1 MIKIVW
7 LLKRA
12 PHLSQQ
18 EFEQWWLD
26 RHAPVARTAPR
37 LRRYVV
43 NLPTRPDELTGKPT
57 TECDWDGV
65 AEQWF
70 DTEEDLN
77 AAYGRSVST
86 EIRADTMA
94 HVARLE
100 RLIVRE
106 LDIAPQSAES
116 GDGR

>member
-1 MIKIVW
+1 MVKIVW

-12 PHLSQQ
+12 PHLSQ
-18 EFEQWWLD
+18 EAFERWWLEY
-26 RHAPVARTAPR
+26 HVPVARTAPK

-43 NLPTRPDELTGKPT
+43 NLPQRPDGLAGKPT
-57 TECDWDGV
+57 AECEWDGV

-70 DTEEDLN
+70 DTEDDLN
-77 AAYGRSVST
+77 AAYSRPVSAD
-86 EIRADTMA
+86 IRADTLA

-106 LDIAPQSAES
+106 VSIATGTPNGHA
-116 GDGR
+116 G

>member
-1 MIKIVW
+1 MVKIVW

-12 PHLSQQ
+12 AHLSQE
-18 EFEQWWLD
+18 EFERWWLE
-26 RHAPVARTAPR
+26 RHVPIARAAPR

-43 NLPTRPDELTGKPT
+43 NLPTRPDNLAGKPAV
-57 TECDWDGV
+57 ECEWDGV

-77 AAYGRSVST
+77 AAYSRPASAD
-86 EIRADTMA
+86 IRADTLA

-106 LDIAPQSAES
+106 VSIATGTP
-116 GDGR
+116 DGHAG

>member
-1 MIKIVW
+1 MVKLIW

-12 PHLSQQ
+12 PHLSQ
-18 EFEQWWLD
+18 EAFERWWIEE
-26 RHAPVARTAPR
+26 HVPIARAAPR

-43 NLPTRPDELTGKPT
+43 NLPQRPDHLAGKPAT
-57 TECDWDGV
+57 DCAWDGV

-70 DTEEDLN
+70 DSEDDLN
-77 AAYGRSVST
+77 AAYSRPVAGS
-86 EIRADTMA
+86 IRADTLA

-106 LDIAPQSAES
+106 VELAPLPAT
-116 GDGR
+116 GDAD

>member
-1 MIKIVW
+1 MIKIIW

-12 PHLSQQ
+12 PHLSAE
-18 EFEQWWLD
+18 EFEQWWIE
-26 RHAPVARTAPR
+26 RHVPLARAAPK

-43 NLPTRPDELTGKPT
+43 NLRTWPDDLAGKPA
-57 TECDWDGV
+57 TECEWDGV

-70 DTEEDLN
+70 DCEADLN
-77 AAYGRSVST
+77 AAYSRPVSAN
-86 EIRADTMA
+86 IRADTMA

-106 LDIAPQSAES
+106 VAIAPAAA
-116 GDGR
+116 GDDHSH

>member
-1 MIKIVW
+1 MVKIVW

-12 PHLSQQ
+12 PHLSQ
-18 EFEQWWLD
+18 EAFERWWLE
-26 RHAPVARTAPR
+26 HHVPVARAAPK

-43 NLPTRPDELTGKPT
+43 NLPQRPDNLAGKPNA
-57 TECDWDGV
+57 ECEWDGV

-77 AAYGRSVST
+77 AAYSRPVSG

-106 LDIAPQSAES
+106 VPIATGAPDAHA
-116 GDGR
+116 G

>member
-1 MIKIVW
+1 MVKIVW

-12 PHLSQQ
+12 SHLSQE
-18 EFEQWWLD
+18 EFERWWLD
-26 RHAPVARTAPR
+26 RHVPIARAAPR

-43 NLPTRPDELTGKPT
+43 NLPGRPDRLAGKPA
-57 TECDWDGV
+57 TECAWDGV

-70 DTEEDLN
+70 DNEEDLN
-77 AAYGRSVST
+77 AAYSRSVS
-86 EIRADTMA
+86 ESIRADTLA

-106 LDIAPQSAES
+106 IDIPPEPAADHA
-116 GDGR
+116 G

>member
-1 MIKIVW
+1 MVKIVW

-12 PHLSQQ
+12 PHLSQ
-18 EFEQWWLD
+18 EAFERWWLD
-26 RHAPVARTAPR
+26 QHVPIARAAPR

-43 NLPTRPDELTGKPT
+43 NLPCRPDALAGKPAT
-57 TECDWDGV
+57 QCEWDGV

-70 DTEEDLN
+70 DSEDDLN
-77 AAYGRSVST
+77 AAYSRPVAGS
-86 EIRADTMA
+86 IRADTLE

-106 LDIAPQSAES
+106 VDIPPEPAPGHGA
-116 GDGR
+116 

>member
-12 PHLSQQ
+12 PHLSQE
-18 EFEQWWLD
+18 EFERWWLE
-26 RHAPVARTAPR
+26 RHVPIARAAPR

-43 NLPTRPDELTGKPT
+43 NLPRRPDQLAGRPA

-70 DTEEDLN
+70 DTEDDLD
-77 AAYGRSVST
+77 AAYARPVAGS
-86 EIRADTMA
+86 IRADTLA

-106 LDIAPQSAES
+106 IDIAPDPVA
-116 GDGR
+116 GHAG

>member
-1 MIKIVW
+1 MVKIVW

-12 PHLSQQ
+12 PHLSQ
-18 EFEQWWLD
+18 EAFERWWLD
-26 RHAPVARTAPR
+26 QHVPIARAAPR

-43 NLPTRPDELTGKPT
+43 NVPRRPDALAGKPA
-57 TECDWDGV
+57 TECEWDGV

-70 DTEEDLN
+70 DSEDDLN
-77 AAYGRSVST
+77 AAYSRPVAGS
-86 EIRADTMA
+86 IRADTMA

-106 LDIAPQSAES
+106 VDISPEAAP
-116 GDGR
+116 GHGG